1 MVSKRVLALTLA
13 LSMAAFAPM
22 TFVTAAQA
30 QTAPECV
37 AGADLDARV
46 AGAMART
53 DRPDTQRGKDD
64 SRLSENRF
72 LLAHVKPG
80 DHVLDLGSGG
90 GYASMLL
97 SAAVCDGSVDAQ
109 NPADWVADPKDLA
122 SIQAT
127 FASRPNIH
135 MITSDFTKV
144 PTPAQKYD
152 VIFIG
157 TIYHDTFNEPDHD
170 AVAMD
175 KALGSLLKDDGIIVL
190 TDHKTV
196 DGAGTSATNTLH
208 RIDKATVLA
217 DFKAAGFKLVED
229 SDALAN
235 PADDH
240 TLKVFDP
247 TVRGKTD
254 RMALVFK
261 KGW

>member
-1 MVSKRVLALTLA
+1 
-13 LSMAAFAPM
+13 
-22 TFVTAAQA
+22 
-30 QTAPECV
+30 
-37 AGADLDARV
+37 
-46 AGAMART
+46 
-53 DRPDTQRGKDD
+53 
-64 SRLSENRF
+64 
-72 LLAHVKPG
+72 
-80 DHVLDLGSGG
+80 
-90 GYASMLL
+90 
-97 SAAVCDGSVDAQ
+97 
-109 NPADWVADPKDLA
+109 
-122 SIQAT
+122 
-127 FASRPNIH
+127 
-135 MITSDFTKV
+135 
-144 PTPAQKYD
+144 
-152 VIFIG
+152 
-157 TIYHDTFNEPDHD
+157 
-170 AVAMD
+170 MD